1 MKHHRAATM
10 VATAAALM
18 LAASSVNAQIVGIA
32 TNPQGTVGYSTGV
45 AVATVVTE
53 KGGVVAR
60 VQPAGGSTAYIPLIN
75 RGEIEFG
82 FSNALETHYAFTG
95 SGTFDKKPNPDIRL
109 VGVVYPLRTGLA
121 TAADSGV
128 KTVYDL
134 KKLRGKRIASEFT
147 TLSIIH
153 NYIAGGLANGGL
165 SYDDFTKVPVSDF
178 SKGMSALGDGTVDIT
193 LISVGSGDSH
203 KVNAELRSRGGF
215 RYVDQDDSAEAM
227 KRLQTVM
234 PGAGIAYMQ
243 PGPQIPGVPEPT
255 RILQLDYFLLVHKST
270 PDEVVYKVAKA
281 IAENK
286 NDLAGSL
293 NAFQQFDPKKMAP
306 GHVVPYHPGALRY
319 YKEAGIPAK

>member
-45 AVATVVTE
+45 AVAKVVTE

-165 SYDDFTKVPVSDF
+165 SYDDFTKVPVGDF

>member
-1 MKHHRAATM
+1 MNRQLLAA
-10 VATAAALM
+10 AAALAFG
-18 LAASSVNAQIVGIA
+18 LGSANAQIIGIA

-45 AVATVVTE
+45 AVAKVVTE

-95 SGTFDKKPNPDIRL
+95 TGTFDKKPNPDIRL

-128 KTVYDL
+128 KTIYDL
-134 KKLRGKRIASEFT
+134 KKLKGKRIASEFT

-178 SKGMSALGDGTVDIT
+178 SKGMSALGEGTVDIT

-215 RYVDQDDSAEAM
+215 RYVDQDDSPEAM
-227 KRLQTVM
+227 KRLHVVM
-234 PGAGIAYMQ
+234 PGAGIAYMR
-243 PGPQIPGVPEPT
+243 PGPQIPGVPEAT
-255 RILQLDYFLLVHKST
+255 RILQLDYLLLVHKST
-270 PDEVVYKVAKA
+270 PDDVVYKVTKA
-281 IAENK
+281 VAENK
-286 NDLAGSL
+286 DDLAASL

-306 GHVVPYHPGALRY
+306 EHITPYHPGALRY
-319 YKEAGIPAK
+319 YKDAAIPTK